1 MNITVDM
8 SELNRD
14 FYKNMA
20 SKIFGIPYDEVTVE
34 HRAEAK
40 NLLMNYFYGR
50 SDTIPFKSEVKT

>member
-1 MNITVDM
+1 M
-8 SELNRD
+8 SEINRD
-14 FYKNMA
+14 FYKNTA